1 MKNNKNV
8 IIGILLILV
17 CIMTIS
23 YALLSQTLTI
33 NGRGSTNF
41 AWKVEITNIQSI
53 DVVGDAV
60 NKVEPTYT
68 ATTANFS
75 VGFTQPGDSI
85 TYDITVTNKGTLDA
99 VIESIKVVK
108 GSNPAVKYTISGL
121 NNGDIITKNNG
132 TNTLTLK
139 IEYDANLVTQ
149 PTNITSDI
157 KVILNYQQNLGQTI
171 GYGEYAIG
179 DIVNF
184 SGSKWIVIK
193 DSDND
198 EDYVTA
204 IKEDILTSDDLGPN
218 YKCSM
223 LCENYH
229 VSNHEYGCTEAGQA
243 ANNPYY
249 DDQMAFYW
257 SDDCHYRGIYGTTI
271 YSDYKSNGCFSQK
284 SYNKSKVKEF
294 LEQIYI
300 NTLDITSLKEVNGY
314 KIRLITLEE
323 LQNNLQ
329 CNIRANSSFFD
340 EGSCTKS
347 PYFSWIQLSK
357 SYWTMNTN
365 SYTSTYVW
373 YVGNGNLVYYG
384 DLYHSNAVRPVINLL
399 KSAAI
404 KE

>member
-204 IKEDILTSDDLGPN
+204 IKEDILTSDELGD
-218 YKCSM
+218 YTGGK
-223 LCENYH
+223 LCTSVDVEHDIHNCRT
-229 VSNHEYGCTEAGQA
+229 VGEIVKFDT
-243 ANNPYY
+243 
-249 DDQMAFYW
+249 MAFSW
-257 SDDCHYRGIYGTTI
+257 GNTCHQSNYIYGKDQYT
-271 YSDYKSNGCFSQK
+271 DYNMSGCYVQK
-284 SYNKSKVKEF
+284 QYQNSKVKEF
-294 LEQIYI
+294 LEQEFI

-314 KIRLITLEE
+314 KIRLITLDE
-323 LQNNLQ
+323 LKNNLL
-329 CNIRANSSFFD
+329 CDIKASNSFFD
-340 EGSCTKS
+340 KGYCNKS
-347 PYFSWIQLSK
+347 PYFSWINVGK
-357 SYWTMNTN
+357 EYWTMNTN
-365 SYTSTYVW
+365 TYLDWDVW
-373 YVGNGNLVYYG
+373 YVSNNSLVYYG
-384 DLYHSNAVRPVINLL
+384 YTTNFSNVRPVINLL